1 MSTKQAPLKHAM
13 DNHQSEIDYSTC
25 PSGEKFPLPKD
36 DDYASEFKKMQ
47 KLVEEQRHKNW
58 EIVVVMGV
66 GFVGSVM
73 AGVVADSV
81 DPESGQPTKFVIG
94 MQRPSTRSFW
104 KKFWWAGI

>member
-1 MSTKQAPLKHAM
+1 MSPKGPSSNSKNLAVR
-13 DNHQSEIDYSTC
+13 HQSEPDYSTC
-25 PSGEKFPLPKD
+25 PSGEKFPLPRD
-36 DDYASEFKKMQ
+36 NEYANEFTKMQ
-47 KLVEEQRHKNW
+47 KLVEKQRLKNR

-104 KKFWWAGI
+104 KILY

>member
-1 MSTKQAPLKHAM
+1 MSTKQVPSKKLM
-13 DNHQSEIDYSTC
+13 DRHQSEFEYSTC

-36 DDYASEFKKMQ
+36 EDYTSEFKKIQ
-47 KLVEEQRHKNW
+47 KLVEEQRLKNR

-104 KKFWWAGI
+104 